1 MEPDDKLIPEENAPG
16 GEPAP
21 EYPVEE
27 PALSEN
33 PEFVSDE
40 PAIEAVESSVE
51 EGVEAVTE
59 EVETVTG
66 QVDEIPASTT
76 EAQPAE
82 PVQEKPAAGAL
93 PRVMV
98 GQPHPKKTF
107 WSKLLPWVIVAV
119 LFYVGGLA
127 TLFFALYQPK
137 MEAAKTA
144 AAEQATLAEAAAEAD
159 AEKIID
165 LTNDYNEAL
174 KMYQDAQAE
183 LDLTKGELETVSS
196 TLAGKEAELT
206 SATTANIA
214 YKFLVDVSSARIA
227 VEQDDTATARQAINF
242 AKADLEELKK
252 TGVTADVLAGFAEK
266 LNEASSNLTL
276 TGIEKTRTA
285 LDSLYTNLL
294 LLIDNL
300 P

>member
-1 MEPDDKLIPEENAPG
+1 MEPEEKMIPEENNPD
-16 GEPAP
+16 GELTP
-21 EYPVEE
+21 ENQVEE
-27 PALSEN
+27 PAMAEN
-33 PEFVSDE
+33 TEFIPEESA
-40 PAIEAVESSVE
+40 PAE
-51 EGVEAVTE
+51 VEAAGE

-66 QVDEIPASTT
+66 QMESVSEQVDEASATPS
-76 EAQPAE
+76 EAQSAE
-82 PVQEKPAAGAL
+82 PVQEKPAAGTL

-107 WSKLLPWVIVAV
+107 WSKLLPWVIVAL

-127 TLFFALYQPK
+127 TIFFALYQPK
-137 MEAAKTA
+137 MEAAKTS

-165 LTNDYNEAL
+165 LTNDYNQAL
-174 KMYQDAQAE
+174 KMYQDTQSE
-183 LDLTKGELETVSS
+183 LDLTRGELETVSS
-196 TLAGKEAELT
+196 TLAEKEAEL
-206 SATTANIA
+206 SKANTANIA

-227 VEQDDTATARQAINF
+227 VEQEDTATARQAINF

-252 TGVTADVLAGFAEK
+252 TDVATDVLAGFAEK
-266 LNEASSNLTL
+266 LNEASSNLTT
-276 TGIEKTRTA
+276 TGIEKTRAA

-294 LLIDNL
+294 LLVDNL